1 MCDSCT
7 TTAARYDYPTT
18 RTGSSGAGGTPGYKT
33 LGYYNA
39 NIPGS
44 VGAVAPQIVT
54 LKDTRVVTIPGWGGV
69 SYSDANGVLPGANAG
84 YYSLS
89 SAYPNFANACCQY
102 TDAMC
107 GGGSPP
113 VTGHCAGPRGS
124 NCGKNRTQ
132 GQCTAAS
139 GSEGEDCQWLLQ

>member
-1 MCDSCT
+1 MCDSCV

-54 LKDTRVVTIPGWGGV
+54 LKDTRLTIPGWGGV
-69 SYSDANGVLPGANAG
+69 AYNDAHGVLPGANAG

-107 GGGSPP
+107 GGGSGPHY
-113 VTGHCAGPRGS
+113 TGGRCDGPAGCSLNKTPE
-124 NCGKNRTQ
+124 
-132 GQCTAAS
+132 QCTNS
-139 GSEGEDCQWLLQ
+139 NEIGCKWWGGN

>member
-1 MCDSCT
+1 MCDSCV
-7 TTAARYDYPTT
+7 TTAARYDYPTS
-18 RTGSSGAGGTPGYKT
+18 RTGSSGGGGTPGYKT

-54 LKDTRVVTIPGWGGV
+54 LKDTKLTIPGWGGV
-69 SYSDANGVLPGANAG
+69 AYNDANGVLPGANAG
-84 YYSLS
+84 YYTLS

-107 GGGSPP
+107 GGGRP
-113 VTGHCAGPRGS
+113 VTGGYCAGPRGS
-124 NCGKNRTQ
+124 NCGQNMTQ
-132 GQCTAAS
+132 RQCTEAG
-139 GSEGEDCQWLLQ
+139 GSAGEGCQWLLR

>member
-1 MCDSCT
+1 MCDNCV

-18 RTGSSGAGGTPGYKT
+18 RTGSSGVSATPGYKS

-54 LKDTRVVTIPGWGGV
+54 LKDTRVVTVPGWGGV
-69 SYSDANGVLPGANAG
+69 GYNDANGVVSGANAG
-84 YYSLS
+84 YYTLS
-89 SAYPNFANACCQY
+89 SAYPNFANACCQF

-107 GGGSPP
+107 GGG
-113 VTGHCAGPRGS
+113 
-124 NCGKNRTQ
+124 NRY
-132 GQCTAAS
+132 
-139 GSEGEDCQWLLQ
+139 